1 MKTKDK
7 VLTVAVPSYNVERYL
22 ADSLASYCAGDVDD
36 RLEVLI
42 VDDGSTDSTPIIA
55 NEFVKMFPNIFRVV
69 SKENGGHGSAVN
81 AGADEA
87 RGKYF
92 RIIDGDDRICTMS
105 IKALLDVLE
114 WADEDLVVDVKRE
127 VVVGTDRGRL
137 LALPDDVPRG
147 VTLPFESVC
156 TRFDIEEFF
165 MIHTVSVRTDFLRD
179 HDVRLLE
186 HTFYV
191 DYEFIVKL
199 GSSANTIRFLD
210 LEVCNYYVG
219 NAEQSVAPSNYVRRW
234 GDHTRVTEE
243 LLRFA
248 DERFSDGSLGALRQE
263 FVDSRCRLLVDTH
276 YNIALIYDDDRDRGL
291 ERAKQFRAFMRREH
305 PRFYRASESRYR
317 KALALHKLGFD
328 AARLDKLMGR

>member
-1 MKTKDK
+1 MKTKGK

-22 ADSLASYCAGDVDD
+22 ADSLASYCAGELDD
-36 RLEVLI
+36 RLEVL
-42 VDDGSTDSTPIIA
+42 VVNDGSTDSTPVIA
-55 NEFVKMFPNIFRVV
+55 NEFVKMFPDIFRLV

-81 AGADEA
+81 AGVDEA

-92 RIIDGDDRICTMS
+92 RIIDGDDRICTMN
-105 IKALLDVLE
+105 ITALLDVLE

-127 VVVGTDRGRL
+127 VVMGTDRSRL
-137 LALPDDVPRG
+137 LALPDNIPRG

-165 MIHTVSVRTDFLRD
+165 MIHTVSVRTDFLRQ
-179 HDVRLLE
+179 HNVRLLE

-191 DYEFIVKL
+191 DYEFIVKI
-199 GSSANTIRFLD
+199 GSAADTIRFLD

-219 NAEQSVAPSNYVRRW
+219 NAEQSVAPANYVRRW

-248 DERFSDGSLGALRQE
+248 DECQLEGARQE

-276 YNIALIYDDDRDRGL
+276 YNIALIYDDDRARGL
-291 ERAKQFRAFMRREH
+291 ARAKQFRAFMKENH
-305 PRFYRASESRYR
+305 PRFFAASEGRYR

>member
-1 MKTKDK
+1 MKTKAK

-22 ADSLASYCAGDVDD
+22 ADSLASYCAGELDD
-36 RLEVLI
+36 RLEVL
-42 VDDGSTDSTPIIA
+42 VVNDGSTDSTPVIA
-55 NEFVKMFPNIFRVV
+55 NEFVKMFPDIFRLV

-81 AGADEA
+81 AGIDEA

-92 RIIDGDDRICTMS
+92 RIIDGDDRICTMN
-105 IKALLDVLE
+105 ITALLDALE
-114 WADEDLVVDVKRE
+114 VSDDDLVVDVKRE
-127 VVVGTDRGRL
+127 VVIGTDESRL
-137 LALPDDVPRG
+137 LELPGNIPRK

-165 MIHTVSVRTDFLRD
+165 MIHTVSVRTDFLRR
-179 HDVRLLE
+179 HGVRLLE

-191 DYEFIVKL
+191 DYEFIVKI
-199 GSSANTIRFLD
+199 GSAASTIQFLD

-219 NAEQSVAPSNYVRRW
+219 NAEQSVAPANYVRRW

-248 DERFSDGSLGALRQE
+248 DGSQLDGARQE

-276 YNIALIYDDDRDRGL
+276 YNIALIYDDDRARGL
-291 ERAKQFRAFMRREH
+291 ERAKQFRAFMKEKH
-305 PRFYRASESRYR
+305 PRFFSASEGRYR
-317 KALALHKLGFD
+317 KALVLHKLGFD